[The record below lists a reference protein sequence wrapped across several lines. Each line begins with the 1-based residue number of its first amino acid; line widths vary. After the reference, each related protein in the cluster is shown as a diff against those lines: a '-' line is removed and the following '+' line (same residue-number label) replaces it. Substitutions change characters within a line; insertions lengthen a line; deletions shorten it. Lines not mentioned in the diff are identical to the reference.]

1 MKLCQKTQQRLAAL
15 EAAQPQLVAF
25 DAAHL
30 PDDEPEGWGT
40 PPRQLVRQDVDP
52 DADLPEEAPEVYHDA
67 SKRLCRMS
75 PAWRCCGIQPV
86 SQAPA

>member
-1 MKLCQKTQQRLAAL
+1 MAALQQRLAAL

-40 PPRQLVRQDVDP
+40 PLRQLVRQDVDP
-52 DADLPEEAPEVYHDA
+52 DADLPEEAPD
-67 SKRLCRMS
+67 
-75 PAWRCCGIQPV
+75 WRWGNRRDVTLVTPV
-86 SQAPA
+86 